1 MTRQD
6 TSIAVVVPSF
16 NHGRF
21 IEEAINSVLTQNY
34 PVIDVIVV
42 DGGSTD
48 DTVERLRSFGEEIR
62 WVSEKDEGQSDA
74 IIKGIAATKSTW
86 ITWLNSDDVQ
96 CGDALRLVADAVA
109 ADPDVEVLV
118 GGGHYMSEDGTFQR
132 PYPTID
138 AGPGVDV
145 VKQMFE
151 RGWMA
156 QPSVYFRRDLY
167 ERVGGLDRKLQFC
180 MDYDL
185 WARFA
190 VSGARFGKLDGDL
203 SGNRWYET
211 TKTASQLIDLYAE
224 VLATQRKLFGRV
236 SPYFVQ
242 ALSDHMYG
250 RFHSKFF
257 GDGAHLPNRWL
268 YFKAMWVIF
277 NARSPLYC
285 LKGLLCYSI
294 IKSGPLGSDRATMGD
309 WFWGLIKAFRK
320 RAVGR

>member
-1 MTRQD
+1 MKEQEA
-6 TSIAVVVPSF
+6 SIAVIVPSF

-21 IEEAINSVLTQNY
+21 IEDAVNSVLTQNY
-34 PVIDVIVV
+34 SAVDIIVV
-42 DGGSTD
+42 DGSSTD
-48 DTVERLRSFGEEIR
+48 DTIGRLRSFGDKIR

-74 IIKGIAATKSTW
+74 IIKGIAGTKGTW
-86 ITWLNSDDVQ
+86 VTWLNSDDIQ
-96 CGDALRLVADAVA
+96 CGNALRLVAEAVA

-138 AGPGVDV
+138 VGPGVDV
-145 VKQMFE
+145 AKQIFE
-151 RGWMA
+151 KGWMA
-156 QPSVYFRRDLY
+156 QPSIYFRRDLY
-167 ERVGGLDRKLQFC
+167 DRVGGLDRKLQFC

-190 VSGARFGKLDGDL
+190 LAGARFGRLNGDL
-203 SGNRWYET
+203 SGNRWHET
-211 TKTASQLIDLYAE
+211 AKTASQLIDLYAE
-224 VLATQRKLFGRV
+224 VLATQRRLFGRV

-250 RFHSKFF
+250 RFHAKFF
-257 GDGAHLPNRWL
+257 GDRTHLANRWL

-294 IKSGPLGSDRATMGD
+294 IKSGPLGDDHATIRD
-309 WFWGLIKAFRK
+309 WLGGLIKAFRN
-320 RAVGR
+320 RAAAR